1 MLASEITKADL
12 EKLADEKLSDAQ
24 ALLGVKSWSNAYYL
38 AGYAVELAIKAC
50 IAKSF
55 KADTIPDK
63 DLVIKTYSHE
73 FSRLIGTAG
82 LTAELQNQVLA
93 SQDFGAAWGVVNEW
107 SPEDRYRFNSEQDAK
122 ELIEAI
128 SNAAHGVLPWIK
140 ALW

>member
-1 MLASEITKADL
+1 MASEMTRADL
-12 EKLADEKLSDAQ
+12 QKLADEKLSDAEVLSN
-24 ALLGVKSWSNAYYL
+24 AKSWSNAYYL

-55 KADTIPDK
+55 KADTVPDK

-73 FSRLIGTAG
+73 FPKLIGTAG
-82 LTAELQNQVLA
+82 LTAELQKQVQA
-93 SQDFGAAWGVVNEW
+93 SQDFSTAWGVVNEW

-128 SNAAHGVLPWIK
+128 SDATHGVLPWIK
-140 ALW
+140 THW